1 MPEER
6 SKWQMVAWAA
16 AAALLVVA
24 GVRMLGPSLGG
35 TAEPPLVTI
44 DGDRAGGSGRDG
56 GGGAPGGGTGLYVH
70 VAGAVRRPGL
80 YRVPDDSRVA
90 AAVAKAGG
98 PLRRAEMTA
107 VNLAQPL
114 EDGQQVIV
122 PVAAGVPGAGGAPV
136 AGGAPE
142 PGAPGSVPISLATVT
157 AEQLDE
163 LDGIG
168 PTLAERIIEFR
179 DENGGFRSVGQ
190 LQEVEGIGE
199 KRFAAL
205 KEAVRP

>member
-1 MPEER
+1 
-6 SKWQMVAWAA
+6 MVAWAA

-24 GVRMLGPSLGG
+24 GVRALAPALGG
-35 TAEPPLVTI
+35 SADPPPVTI
-44 DGDRAGGSGRDG
+44 DGERSGRSGGSGGSADGSSG
-56 GGGAPGGGTGLYVH
+56 GGPGLYVH

-80 YRVPDDSRVA
+80 YRVPEDSRVA
-90 AAVAKAGG
+90 VAVAKAGG
-98 PLRRAEMTA
+98 PLRRAEMAA

-114 EDGQQVIV
+114 EDGQQVVV
-122 PVAAGVPGAGGAPV
+122 PVTAGAGGAPAAAGAPV
-136 AGGAPE
+136 AGGTPE
-142 PGAPGSVPISLATVT
+142 PGAPGSVPISLATATV
-157 AEQLDE
+157 EQLDE

-179 DENGGFRSVGQ
+179 HENGGFRSVGQ

>member
-1 MPEER
+1 
-6 SKWQMVAWAA
+6 MVAWAA
-16 AAALLVVA
+16 VAALLVVA
-24 GVRMLGPSLGG
+24 GVRMIAPSLRGG
-35 TAEPPLVTI
+35 AEVPPPVTI
-44 DGDRAGGSGRDG
+44 AGERAGGARSDG
-56 GGGAPGGGTGLYVH
+56 ARGAAGTDAGLYVH

-80 YRVPDDSRVA
+80 YRVPEDSRVA
-90 AAVAKAGG
+90 VALARAGG

-122 PVAAGVPGAGGAPV
+122 PAAVGATVPGGAPV
-136 AGGAPE
+136 AGGTAE
-142 PGAPGSVPISLATVT
+142 PGAPGSVPISLATAT
-157 AEQLDE
+157 PEQLDE

-179 DENGGFRSVGQ
+179 DENGGFRSVAQ

>member
-1 MPEER
+1 MVPEER

-16 AAALLVVA
+16 AAALIVVA
-24 GVRMLGPSLGG
+24 GVRMVAPSLGG
-35 TAEPPLVTI
+35 GAEVPPPVSI
-44 DGDRAGGSGRDG
+44 DGER
-56 GGGAPGGGTGLYVH
+56 PGGGRRAPNGAGEDRALYVH

-80 YRVPDDSRVA
+80 YRVPEESRVA
-90 AAVAKAGG
+90 VALARAGG
-98 PLRRAEMTA
+98 PLRRAQMTG

-122 PVAAGVPGAGGAPV
+122 PAAGAPGAAGAPV
-136 AGGAPE
+136 AGGTPE
-142 PGAPGSVPISLATVT
+142 PGAPGSVPISLATAT
-157 AEQLDE
+157 PEQLDE

-179 DENGGFRSVGQ
+179 DENGGFRSVAQ